1 MRNIWYAD
9 SQLGC
14 CKLMFLQDTSFSG
27 SPVQCDPETCKVME
41 KMIKF
46 ADTMGLDESYQV
58 CSVLF
63 FGDVV

>member
-1 MRNIWYAD
+1 M
-9 SQLGC
+9 L
-14 CKLMFLQDTSFSG
+14 LQDTSFSG

-58 CSVLF
+58 SYSPSSLSEHRLMELNSTNIC
-63 FGDVV
+63 